1 MKKMLLSL
9 LVLAGLQSNAQFFPP
24 SSTPCDSLLIVG
36 SQLNLTTEPIY
47 DTLEFEVNH
56 IWWFSSPDVYP
67 LDASSLAEDSCYGGD
82 LCVLDIYNYNDS
94 TGLPYDTLYIIL
106 GYIDTADNYNFCVS
120 SMTWNGVSFIQDNYD
135 GDQTQSPT
143 GIENINP
150 IYDNKIYDIMGRELL
165 EIPSNMMYIKNYQL
179 HIVK

>member
-1 MKKMLLSL
+1 MLLSL
-9 LVLAGLQSNAQFFPP
+9 LILAGLQSNAQFWPP
-24 SSTPCDSLLIVG
+24 PSTPCDSLLIIG
-36 SQLNLTTEPIY
+36 SQLNLTVEPIY

-56 IWWFSSPDVYP
+56 IWWFSSPNGDP
-67 LDASSLAEDSCYGGD
+67 WGGSSLGEDSCYGGD
-82 LCVLDIYNYNDS
+82 LCVLDIYNYNDLI
-94 TGLPYDTLYIIL
+94 GLPYDTLYITL
-106 GYIDTADNYNFCVS
+106 GYIDIVDNYNFCS
-120 SMTWNGVSFIQDNYD
+120 SPIAWNGVSFTQANYN

-165 EIPSNMMYIKNYQL
+165 EIPSNMVYIKNYQL